1 MNKKLKISAAAFAVF
16 LLAVLAVNLAAAS
29 IAIPK
34 TANSINVPN
43 TESSSQPITPSNT
56 NPATSSTPT
65 TTTPPNPVALT
76 TAEDVEKLKTEVP
89 KTLQETEANILPT
102 RTRYLMYTNDGVH
115 IMWGVFG
122 NGRFVGTD
130 NQGKSCWGIYG
141 QGIFAGFYN
150 GEFFWGKYSNTNTW
164 KAEYLFGLKYSEG
177 KYVKFPSP
185 TATASTNAP

>member
-1 MNKKLKISAAAFAVF
+1 MNKKLKISTAAFAVF

-34 TANSINVPN
+34 TANSINDLN
-43 TESSSQPITPSNT
+43 TENSAKPIAPSNT
-56 NPATSSTPT
+56 NPTTSSTPT
-65 TTTPPNPVALT
+65 TTPTNPVAPT
-76 TAEDVEKLKTEVP
+76 TTEDVEKLKTEVP
-89 KTLQETEANILPT
+89 KTLQEAEANILPI
-102 RTRYLMYTNDGVH
+102 RTRYLMYTSDGVH

-164 KAEYLFGLKYSEG
+164 KAEYLFGLRYSEG
-177 KYVKFPSP
+177 KYVVFPSP
-185 TATASTNAP
+185 TATATTNAP

>member
-16 LLAVLAVNLAAAS
+16 LLVVLAVNLASAS

-34 TANSINVPN
+34 TAYNVNVLN
-43 TESSSQPITPSNT
+43 TESSAQPIAPSNT
-56 NPATSSTPT
+56 YPTTSNPPATSPPNLVGPT
-65 TTTPPNPVALT
+65 TAV
-76 TAEDVEKLKTEVP
+76 DVEKLKTEVP
-89 KTLQETEANILPT
+89 KTLQEAEANILPI
-102 RTRYLMYTNDGVH
+102 RTRYLMYTSDGVH

-150 GEFFWGKYSNTNTW
+150 GEFFWGKYSNINNW
-164 KAEYLFGLKYSEG
+164 KAEYLFGLRYSEG
-177 KYVKFPSP
+177 KYVVFPSP
-185 TATASTNAP
+185 TATASTNVP